1 MTVEAVDALGRGRVY
16 SGDEA
21 QRVGLVDRLG
31 GFASALLRARAI
43 ARVRADAPVTVR
55 PLRRDSLLDFVIGGG
70 VSVQAEDATATPSAR
85 AAAALPAA
93 LRPLLRAAL
102 TLHVMGAGAPLA
114 LMPFQLEL

>member
-1 MTVEAVDALGRGRVY
+1 
-16 SGDEA
+16 
-21 QRVGLVDRLG
+21 
-31 GFASALLRARAI
+31 
-43 ARVRADAPVTVR
+43 
-55 PLRRDSLLDFVIGGG
+55 
-70 VSVQAEDATATPSAR
+70 VQAEDATATPSAR